1 MRVHCEGE
9 GGTGSAFLK
18 GYNNANTNHNCYSF
32 VVIRNE
38 SILKTGE
45 ESSLLFSSVPT
56 SVIIS
61 KLLKY
66 FKYLFILSVYVIMSY
81 LVGDCDECAL

>member
-1 MRVHCEGE
+1 VKEKVGQ
-9 GGTGSAFLK
+9 GQPLIK
-18 GYNNANTNHNCYSF
+18 GDNNAAHNCNCYSF

-66 FKYLFILSVYVIMSY
+66 FKSFWLL
-81 LVGDCDECAL
+81 LC